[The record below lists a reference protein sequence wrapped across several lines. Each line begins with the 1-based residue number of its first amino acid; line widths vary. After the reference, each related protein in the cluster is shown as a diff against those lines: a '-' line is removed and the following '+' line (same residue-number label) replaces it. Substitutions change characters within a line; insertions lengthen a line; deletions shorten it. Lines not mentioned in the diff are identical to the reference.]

1 MQNLGPSNK
10 LFLLFTLLIVSFGIS
25 IAPMAAFELQS
36 EILVEGEGQ
45 PAQAGNQV
53 TVHYI
58 GRLVDGTIFD
68 SSINRKK
75 PFVFTL
81 GQGKVIK
88 GWDQGV
94 NGMKV
99 GEKRQLTIPPEL
111 GYGAS
116 GAGSV
121 IPPNATLVFEL
132 ELISITSP
140 PKLIGAETADFLDAQ
155 KNNSLLVDIRREEEW
170 LETGVIEG
178 AETITAFSKNGQLHP
193 EFQSKFMSLVESL
206 DTPVFL
212 YCRTGNRTG
221 ILGDALVNQVGFTRV
236 THLETGIVGWKK
248 DGLPTVSYRP
258 N

>member
-1 MQNLGPSNK
+1 MQNLGSSNK

-36 EILVEGEGQ
+36 EILVEGEGE

-58 GRLVDGTIFD
+58 GRLVDGTVFD

-111 GYGAS
+111 GYGAT

-132 ELISITSP
+132 ELI
-140 PKLIGAETADFLDAQ
+140 Q
-155 KNNSLLVDIRREEEW
+155 
-170 LETGVIEG
+170 
-178 AETITAFSKNGQLHP
+178 
-193 EFQSKFMSLVESL
+193 
-206 DTPVFL
+206 
-212 YCRTGNRTG
+212 
-221 ILGDALVNQVGFTRV
+221 
-236 THLETGIVGWKK
+236 
-248 DGLPTVSYRP
+248 
-258 N
+258 